1 MEREIVTVK
10 LPPRFN
16 HHERRTEVLPTVHH
30 VQSTRCRIDVCC
42 PLSYQRLPPCSS
54 GDLSYCYQSEAAH
67 AEAAAHT
74 PNARVSA
81 DGAPSHYGRYDLLGE
96 LGKGVQSVVYR
107 AVESGSGREV
117 ALKIIKIR
125 GSSIERQRVRRE
137 VEVRILRSSAYGHL
151 TYTL

>member
-1 MEREIVTVK
+1 MGVIFFFSCVIDAAVRSIISACYR
-10 LPPRFN
+10 L
-16 HHERRTEVLPTVHH
+16 VLSMTHL
-30 VQSTRCRIDVCC
+30 TAT
-42 PLSYQRLPPCSS
+42 
-54 GDLSYCYQSEAAH
+54 QSEAAH

-96 LGKGVQSVVYR
+96 LGKGVRSVVYR
-107 AVESGSGREV
+107 AVERGSGREV

-137 VEVRILRSSAYGHL
+137 VEVR
-151 TYTL
+151 TLWSRANGL